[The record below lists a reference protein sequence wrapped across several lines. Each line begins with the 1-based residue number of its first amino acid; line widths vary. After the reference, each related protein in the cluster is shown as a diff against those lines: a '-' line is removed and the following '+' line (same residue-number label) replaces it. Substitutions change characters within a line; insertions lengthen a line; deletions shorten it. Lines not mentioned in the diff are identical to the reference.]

1 MVVILGEGQLNGS
14 VQDTV
19 ASDPRELV
27 YDMAA
32 QRPAFSCCRERFID
46 KLVEL
51 TLQHN
56 LKNRADHASQ
66 LKGVVRRA
74 GDPARASIR
83 LTRWLPPALAG
94 SYHARQAG
102 GAAA

>member
-1 MVVILGEGQLNGS
+1 MLLY
-14 VQDTV
+14 
-19 ASDPRELV
+19 AR
-27 YDMAA
+27 
-32 QRPAFSCCRERFID
+32 
-46 KLVEL
+46 
-51 TLQHN
+51 N
-56 LKNRADHASQ
+56 LKNRADRASQ

-83 LTRWLPPALAG
+83 LARWLPPALAG